1 MRTITLNPSSTP
13 DTLVLGIRGE
23 YNIGQIVFDYTAW
36 EAEYG
41 SGLVTITVK
50 RPEDVQPYLVL
61 PVVDADAKTATWTLT
76 ETDTLYKGR
85 GEIEYIYTGEDDEF
99 KAKTPVYKTY
109 VNRSLDEPT
118 GDVPEPWQSVL
129 DQMTQIYLDTV
140 AVKEQT
146 NGVLAQTQ
154 AVKEQADAV
163 LEECRGVLE
172 QIKAMTVQEISVVGN
187 KITVKERTMANGE

>member
-1 MRTITLNPSSTP
+1 MRTVTLNPSSAP

-36 EAEYG
+36 ETEYG
-41 SGLVTITVK
+41 SGLVTISVK
-50 RPEDVQPYLVL
+50 RPEDVQPYLVI

-109 VNRSLDEPT
+109 ENRDIGEPI
-118 GDVPEPWQSVL
+118 DAPEPWQSVL

-146 NGVLAQTQ
+146 KAVLAQTV

-163 LEECRGVLE
+163 LEQCQNILE
-172 QIKAMTVQEISVVGN
+172 QIEAMEIPV
-187 KITVKERTMANGE
+187 ITVDGTGVVIENRS

>member
-1 MRTITLNPSSTP
+1 MRTVTLNPSSTP
-13 DTLVLGIRGE
+13 DTLVIGIRGE
-23 YNIGQIVFDYTAW
+23 YNIGQIVFDYTEW

-41 SGLVTITVK
+41 SGLVTIAVK
-50 RPEDVQPYLVL
+50 RPEDVQPYLVI

-85 GEIEYIYTGEDDEF
+85 GEVEFVYTGEDDEF

-118 GDVPEPWQSVL
+118 GDVPDPWQSVL

-140 AVKEQT
+140 AVKTQT
-146 NGVLAQTQ
+146 EAVLAQTV

-163 LEECRGVLE
+163 LANCRAVLE
-172 QIKAMTVQEISVVGN
+172 QIQAMAIPEITVVDN
-187 KITVKERTMANGE
+187 KLIVKERSAE

>member
-36 EAEYG
+36 EAEHG
-41 SGLVTITVK
+41 SGLVTIAVK

-61 PVVDADAKTATWTLT
+61 PVIDASAKTATWTLT
-76 ETDTLYKGR
+76 ETDTAYKGR

-99 KAKTPVYKTY
+99 KAKTPVFKTY
-109 VNRSLDEPT
+109 VNRDIGEPIEP
-118 GDVPEPWQSVL
+118 PEPWQSVL

-146 NGVLAQTQ
+146 EGVLAQTV

-163 LEECRGVLE
+163 LE
-172 QIKAMTVQEISVVGN
+172 QIQAMNIPEIMVVDN
-187 KITVKERTMANGE
+187 KLIVKERSAE

>member
-41 SGLVTITVK
+41 SGLVTISVK
-50 RPEDVQPYLVL
+50 RSEDVQPYLVL
-61 PVVDADAKTATWTLT
+61 PVIDADANTATWTLT
-76 ETDTLYKGR
+76 ETDTLYKGK
-85 GEIEYIYTGEDDEF
+85 GEIEFVYTGDDDAF

-129 DQMTQIYLDTV
+129 DQMTQIYLDMVAVKERTEDVLAQTV
-140 AVKEQT
+140 AVKEQAE
-146 NGVLAQTQ
+146 GVLA
-154 AVKEQADAV
+154 D
-163 LEECRGVLE
+163 CRAVLE
-172 QIKAMTVQEISVVGN
+172 QIQAMEIPAVYVDGTGVVVEN
-187 KITVKERTMANGE
+187 RS

>member
-1 MRTITLNPSSTP
+1 MRTVTLNPSSTP

-41 SGLVTITVK
+41 SGLVTIAVK

-99 KAKTPVYKTY
+99 KAKTPVLKTY

-146 NGVLAQTQ
+146 EGVLAQTQ

-163 LEECRGVLE
+163 LEQCQNILE
-172 QIKAMTVQEISVVGN
+172 QIEAMEIPV
-187 KITVKERTMANGE
+187 ITVDGTGVVIENRS